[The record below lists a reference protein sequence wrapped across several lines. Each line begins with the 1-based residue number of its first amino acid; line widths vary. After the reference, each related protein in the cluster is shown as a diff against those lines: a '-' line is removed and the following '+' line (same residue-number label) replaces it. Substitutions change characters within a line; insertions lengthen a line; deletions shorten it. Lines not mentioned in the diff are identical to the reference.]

1 MTQSLVIINPHAGG
15 SRALTIWQNHE
26 TTLRERLGHVEGVIT
41 QSQDELDEVLED
53 ASQRG
58 ITRIIS
64 IGGDGTNHHAVNA
77 IMRHNIAFPKRSLT
91 YATIPAGT
99 GRDWS
104 RGAGTPLDVSQA
116 INWIANSR
124 LRPID
129 VGHALLDGV
138 ERYFLNT
145 SSVGISND
153 VVQRVEASS
162 KGGQITFLKA
172 IVSSIL
178 FYRAIPVMIYLDD
191 VLWWDEP
198 LYLGGFANGKYFGQ
212 GLMVAPNAE
221 VDDGLFDII
230 AAGDMRMFSVFN
242 LLRQLYSGSHIFN
255 HRVKIGRAGTVRVV
269 SKSGAP
275 IGLDLDG
282 EGAYAADITY
292 SVLHRALLMNT

>member
-15 SRALTIWQNHE
+15 KRALTIWQQHE

-41 QSQDELDEVLED
+41 ESQDDIAAVLES
-53 ASQRG
+53 ASERG

-64 IGGDGTNHHAVNA
+64 IGGDGTNHHTVNA
-77 IMRHNIAFPKRSLT
+77 IMRHNLAFPSRSLT

-104 RGAGTPLDVSQA
+104 RGAGTPLDVTQA
-116 INWIANSR
+116 IDWIANTR

-129 VGHALLDGV
+129 IGLATLDGH

-162 KGGQITFLKA
+162 KGGQVTFFKA

-178 FYRAIPVMIYLDD
+178 FYRAIPVRIYLNDA
-191 VLWWDEP
+191 LWWDEP

-212 GLMVAPNAE
+212 GLKVAPNAE
-221 VDDGLFDII
+221 VDDGLFDIM
-230 AAGDMRMFSVFN
+230 AAGDMRVYSVFN

-255 HRVKIGRAGTVRVV
+255 HRVKVGRASNVRVV
-269 SKSGAP
+269 STSGAP

-282 EGAYAADITY
+282 EGAHAADITY
-292 SVLHRALLMNT
+292 RVLPRALLMNT